1 MQFALRRDSVLGP
14 VLDWGAGARRC
25 AIGRAGTGRKQ
36 AEGDGVTPI
45 GDWPIR
51 RVLYRADR
59 LARPETGLPL
69 DELRPADGWCDAPDD
84 PRYNTQIE
92 LPYAASH
99 EALWRK
105 DRLYDAIAVL
115 GFNDVPVRA
124 GKGSAIF
131 LHIAREG
138 YAPTEGCVALALPD
152 LLDVLR
158 AAAPGSTVCIR
169 G

>member
-1 MQFALRRDSVLGP
+1 MQFVLRHDSVLGP
-14 VLDWGAGARRC
+14 LFDWGAGARRC
-25 AIGRAGTGRKQ
+25 AIGRAGIARKQ

-45 GDWPIR
+45 GEWPIR

-59 LARPETGLPL
+59 LARPETRLPL
-69 DELRPADGWCDAPDD
+69 AELRPSAGWCDAPDD

-92 LPYAASH
+92 LPCAASH

-115 GFNDVPVRA
+115 GFNDMPVRA
-124 GKGSAIF
+124 GEGSAIF

-138 YAPTEGCVALALPD
+138 YASTEGCVALALPD

-158 AAAPGSTVCIR
+158 AAAPGSTVRIQ